1 MISIKRI
8 LVPTDFSDCALPA
21 VRYAAELADK
31 FAAELILLHVVP
43 DAVLALPDAVMPTPA
58 PLADLSAMTDAGKTG
73 LTNLIK
79 TEKLESRHPRP
90 EVRIGSPAQEIVA
103 AAKDLHADLVCIGT
117 HGRGGIARVLL
128 GSVAEMVVRQAPC
141 PVLTVRP
148 KACGGVSNAP
158 TS

>member
-1 MISIKRI
+1 MIRIQRI

-58 PLADLSAMTDAGKTG
+58 PVADLQALTDAGQQG
-73 LTNLIK
+73 LANLIAA
-79 TEKLESRHPRP
+79 EKLESRHPRA
-90 EVRIGSPAQEIVA
+90 EVRIGSPAAEIVA
-103 AAKDLHADLVCIGT
+103 AASDLHADLVCVGT
-117 HGRGGIARVLL
+117 HGRGGLARVIL
-128 GSVAEMVVRQAPC
+128 GSVAELVVRQSPC

-148 KACGGVSNAP
+148 KACGGA
-158 TS
+158 

>member
-1 MISIKRI
+1 MVSIRRI

-43 DAVLALPDAVMPTPA
+43 DSVLALPDAVMPTPA
-58 PLADLSAMTDAGKTG
+58 PMADLNALTDAGKEG
-73 LTNLIK
+73 LANLIAA
-79 TEKLESRHPRP
+79 EKLESRHPRP
-90 EVRIGSPAQEIVA
+90 EVRIGSPAQEIIA

-117 HGRGGIARVLL
+117 HGRGGITRVLL
-128 GSVAEMVVRQAPC
+128 GSVAEHVLRQAPC

-148 KACGGVSNAP
+148 KACGDVSKP
-158 TS
+158 TT

>member
-1 MISIKRI
+1 MISIRRI

-31 FAAELILLHVVP
+31 FGAELVLLHVVP

-58 PLADLSAMTDAGKTG
+58 PVADLNALTEAGKTG
-73 LTNLIK
+73 LANLIAA
-79 TEKLESRHPRP
+79 EKLEPRHPRT
-90 EVRIGSPAQEIVA
+90 EVRIGSPAAEIVA
-103 AAKDLHADLVCIGT
+103 AATDLHADLICIGT

-128 GSVAEMVVRQAPC
+128 GSVAELVVRQAPC

-148 KACGGVSNAP
+148 KACGGA
-158 TS
+158 